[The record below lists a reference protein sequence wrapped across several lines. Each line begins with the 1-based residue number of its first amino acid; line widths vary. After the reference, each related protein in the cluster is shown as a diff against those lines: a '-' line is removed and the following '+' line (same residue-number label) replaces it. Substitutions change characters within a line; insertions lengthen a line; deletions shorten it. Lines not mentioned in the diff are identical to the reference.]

1 MKVIKKVFQYQKRT
15 TNFRE
20 GNTIPHYQ
28 MKNYAFS
35 RPKPAMV
42 VVESESD
49 TITCTEMASNG
60 RPLRLHL
67 NS

>member
-1 MKVIKKVFQYQKRT
+1 
-15 TNFRE
+15 
-20 GNTIPHYQ
+20 

-49 TITCTEMASNG
+49 TITCTEMTSNG